1 METLR
6 EKINKQREYF
16 STGETKDINFRIEKL
31 KKLRDVLKSEEE
43 KIFEALKKDLMKS
56 SFESYVTEVA
66 MVYDEINM
74 HIKNIKKWSK
84 KRRVKTPL
92 VQFPAKSFIQLE
104 PYGVVLIIGP
114 FNYPFMLTMDPLIGA
129 IAAGNT
135 AVIKPSESA
144 PETSKILK
152 EILEKVFDEKY
163 VLHVNPER
171 GKEVVEELL
180 KEKFDY
186 IFFTG
191 SATVGKIVMKA
202 ASQYLTPVTLE
213 LGGKSPCIIL
223 KDANIDL
230 TAKRLTWGKLINA
243 GQTCVAPDYV
253 LVHEDR
259 KNELIEKIKYYTNK
273 YFGDNA
279 CNNEQFPKIINQK
292 HFNRILSLIDKDKI
306 VYGGNYNKETLK
318 IEPTIVDNVNWDDN
332 IMKEEIFGPIFPI
345 LTYKD
350 LDEVIQK
357 IIQMPNPLALY
368 IFTKNKYLENK
379 LLEMIPAGGC
389 CINDTVTHIATNYL
403 PFGGIGES
411 GMGSYHGKAGFDT
424 FTHYKSVLK
433 KLNLDVPIRY
443 APYDNKLIKVLKKI
457 M

>member
-1 METLR
+1 MDIKELV
-6 EKINKQREYF
+6 KMQRKYYN
-16 STGETKDINFRIEKL
+16 TGKTRDISFRIEQL
-31 KKLRDVLKSEEE
+31 KKLKLVVSQNEE
-43 KIFEALKKDLMKS
+43 KILLALKKDLNKS
-56 SFESYVTEVA
+56 DFEGFMTEVGMFYSELNFA
-66 MVYDEINM
+66 
-74 HIKNIKKWSK
+74 IKNIRKWSK
-84 KRRVKTPL
+84 IKRVKSSM
-92 VQFPAKSFIQLE
+92 VNFPSISKVVPQ
-104 PYGVVLIIGP
+104 PYGVTLIMSP
-114 FNYPFMLTMDPLIGA
+114 WNYPFQLALIPLVWSLV
-129 IAAGNT
+129 AGNC
-135 AVIKPSESA
+135 VILKPSEYSVS
-144 PETSKILK
+144 TSSVVKDIVEDTFSK
-152 EILEKVFDEKY
+152 EYVAVVQGSQEESEKLLLE
-163 VLHVNPER
+163 R
-171 GKEVVEELL
+171 
-180 KEKFDY
+180 FDY

-191 SATVGKIVMKA
+191 STNVGKIIMKS
-202 ASQYLTPVTLE
+202 ASEHLTPITLE

-273 YFGDNA
+273 YFGDNP
-279 CNNEQFPKIINQK
+279 CNNEQFPKIINQR

-379 LLEMIPAGGC
+379 LLEMIPAG
-389 CINDTVTHIATNYL
+389 
-403 PFGGIGES
+403 
-411 GMGSYHGKAGFDT
+411 
-424 FTHYKSVLK
+424 
-433 KLNLDVPIRY
+433 
-443 APYDNKLIKVLKKI
+443 
-457 M
+457 

>member
-1 METLR
+1 MDIKELV
-6 EKINKQREYF
+6 KMQRKYYN
-16 STGETKDINFRIEKL
+16 TGKTRNISFRIEQL
-31 KKLRDVLKSEEE
+31 KKLKLVVSQNEE
-43 KIFEALKKDLMKS
+43 KILLALKKDLNKS
-56 SFESYVTEVA
+56 DFEGFMTEVGMFYSELNFA
-66 MVYDEINM
+66 
-74 HIKNIKKWSK
+74 IKNIRKWSK
-84 KRRVKTPL
+84 IKRVKSSM
-92 VQFPAKSFIQLE
+92 VNFPSISKVVPQ
-104 PYGVVLIIGP
+104 PYGVTLIMSP
-114 FNYPFMLTMDPLIGA
+114 WNYPFQLALIPLVWSL
-129 IAAGNT
+129 AAGNC
-135 AVIKPSESA
+135 VILKPSEYSVS
-144 PETSKILK
+144 TSSVVKDIVEDTFSK
-152 EILEKVFDEKY
+152 EYVAVVQGSQEESEKLLLE
-163 VLHVNPER
+163 R
-171 GKEVVEELL
+171 
-180 KEKFDY
+180 FDY

-191 SATVGKIVMKA
+191 STNVGKIIMKS
-202 ASQYLTPVTLE
+202 ASEHLTPITLE

-273 YFGDNA
+273 YFGDNP
-279 CNNEQFPKIINQK
+279 CNNEQFPKIINQR

>member
-1 METLR
+1 MMDIKELV
-6 EKINKQREYF
+6 KMQRKYYN
-16 STGETKDINFRIEKL
+16 TGKTRDISFRIEQL
-31 KKLRDVLKSEEE
+31 KKLKLVVSQNEE
-43 KIFEALKKDLMKS
+43 KILLALKKDLNKS
-56 SFESYVTEVA
+56 DFEGFMTEVGMFYSELNFA
-66 MVYDEINM
+66 
-74 HIKNIKKWSK
+74 IKNIRKWSK
-84 KRRVKTPL
+84 IKRVKSSM
-92 VQFPAKSFIQLE
+92 VNFPSISKVVPQ
-104 PYGVVLIIGP
+104 PYGVTLIMSP
-114 FNYPFMLTMDPLIGA
+114 WNYPFQLALIPLVWSL
-129 IAAGNT
+129 AAGNC
-135 AVIKPSESA
+135 VILKPSEYSVS
-144 PETSKILK
+144 TSSVVKDIVEDTFSK
-152 EILEKVFDEKY
+152 EYVAVVQGSQEESEKLLLE
-163 VLHVNPER
+163 R
-171 GKEVVEELL
+171 
-180 KEKFDY
+180 FDY

-191 SATVGKIVMKA
+191 STNVGKIIMKS
-202 ASQYLTPVTLE
+202 ASEHLTPITLE

-273 YFGDNA
+273 YFGDNP
-279 CNNEQFPKIINQK
+279 CNNEQFPKIINQR

-379 LLEMIPAGGC
+379 LLEMISAGGC
-389 CINDTVTHIATNYL
+389 CINDTVTHISTNYL

>member
-1 METLR
+1 MEDTFS
-6 EKINKQREYF
+6 KEYVAVVQG
-16 STGETKDINFRIEKL
+16 SQEESEKL
-31 KKLRDVLKSEEE
+31 L
-43 KIFEALKKDLMKS
+43 
-56 SFESYVTEVA
+56 
-66 MVYDEINM
+66 
-74 HIKNIKKWSK
+74 
-84 KRRVKTPL
+84 
-92 VQFPAKSFIQLE
+92 LE
-104 PYGVVLIIGP
+104 
-114 FNYPFMLTMDPLIGA
+114 
-129 IAAGNT
+129 
-135 AVIKPSESA
+135 
-144 PETSKILK
+144 
-152 EILEKVFDEKY
+152 
-163 VLHVNPER
+163 R
-171 GKEVVEELL
+171 
-180 KEKFDY
+180 FDY

-191 SATVGKIVMKA
+191 STNVGKIIMKS
-202 ASQYLTPVTLE
+202 ASEHLTPITLE

-273 YFGDNA
+273 YFGDNP
-279 CNNEQFPKIINQK
+279 CNNEQFPKIINQR

-379 LLEMIPAGGC
+379 LLEMISAGGC
-389 CINDTVTHIATNYL
+389 CINDTVLSSEKNRQSSS
-403 PFGGIGES
+403 F
-411 GMGSYHGKAGFDT
+411 
-424 FTHYKSVLK
+424 
-433 KLNLDVPIRY
+433 
-443 APYDNKLIKVLKKI
+443 
-457 M
+457 

>member
-1 METLR
+1 MDIKELV
-6 EKINKQREYF
+6 KMQRKYYN
-16 STGETKDINFRIEKL
+16 TGKTRDISFRIEQL
-31 KKLRDVLKSEEE
+31 KKLKLVVSQNEE
-43 KIFEALKKDLMKS
+43 KILLALKKDLNKS
-56 SFESYVTEVA
+56 DFEGFMTEVGMFYSELNFA
-66 MVYDEINM
+66 
-74 HIKNIKKWSK
+74 IKNIRKWSK
-84 KRRVKTPL
+84 IKRVKSSM
-92 VQFPAKSFIQLE
+92 VNFPSISKVVPQ
-104 PYGVVLIIGP
+104 PYGVTLIMSP
-114 FNYPFMLTMDPLIGA
+114 WNYPFQLALIPLVWSLV
-129 IAAGNT
+129 AGNC
-135 AVIKPSESA
+135 VILKPSEYSVS
-144 PETSKILK
+144 TSSVVKDIVEDTFSK
-152 EILEKVFDEKY
+152 EYVAVVQGSQEESEKLLLE
-163 VLHVNPER
+163 R
-171 GKEVVEELL
+171 
-180 KEKFDY
+180 FDY

-191 SATVGKIVMKA
+191 STNVGKIIMKS
-202 ASQYLTPVTLE
+202 ASEHLTPITLE

-273 YFGDNA
+273 YFGDNP
-279 CNNEQFPKIINQK
+279 CNNEQFPKIINQR

-379 LLEMIPAGGC
+379 LLEM
-389 CINDTVTHIATNYL
+389 
-403 PFGGIGES
+403 
-411 GMGSYHGKAGFDT
+411 
-424 FTHYKSVLK
+424 
-433 KLNLDVPIRY
+433 
-443 APYDNKLIKVLKKI
+443 
-457 M
+457 

>member
-1 METLR
+1 MDIKELV
-6 EKINKQREYF
+6 NMQRKYYN
-16 STGETKDINFRIEKL
+16 TGKTRDISFRIEQL
-31 KKLRDVLKSEEE
+31 KKLKLVVSQNEE
-43 KIFEALKKDLMKS
+43 KILLALKKDLNKS
-56 SFESYVTEVA
+56 DFEGFMTEVGMFYSELNFA
-66 MVYDEINM
+66 
-74 HIKNIKKWSK
+74 IKNIRKWSK
-84 KRRVKTPL
+84 IKRVKSSM
-92 VQFPAKSFIQLE
+92 VNFPSISKVVPQ
-104 PYGVVLIIGP
+104 PYGVTLIMSP
-114 FNYPFMLTMDPLIGA
+114 WNYPFQLALIPLVWSL
-129 IAAGNT
+129 AAGNC
-135 AVIKPSESA
+135 VILKPSEYSA
-144 PETSKILK
+144 STSSVVKDIVEDTFSK
-152 EILEKVFDEKY
+152 EYVAVVQGSQEESEKLLLE
-163 VLHVNPER
+163 R
-171 GKEVVEELL
+171 
-180 KEKFDY
+180 FDY

-191 SATVGKIVMKA
+191 STNVGKIIMKS
-202 ASQYLTPVTLE
+202 ASEHLTPITLE

-273 YFGDNA
+273 YFGDNP

-368 IFTKNKYLENK
+368 IFT
-379 LLEMIPAGGC
+379 
-389 CINDTVTHIATNYL
+389 NDSSRRMLYQ
-403 PFGGIGES
+403 
-411 GMGSYHGKAGFDT
+411 
-424 FTHYKSVLK
+424 
-433 KLNLDVPIRY
+433 
-443 APYDNKLIKVLKKI
+443 
-457 M
+457 

>member
-1 METLR
+1 MDIKELV
-6 EKINKQREYF
+6 KMQRKYYN
-16 STGETKDINFRIEKL
+16 TGKTRDISFRIEQL
-31 KKLRDVLKSEEE
+31 KKLKLVVSQNEE
-43 KIFEALKKDLMKS
+43 KILLALKKDLNKS
-56 SFESYVTEVA
+56 DFEGFMTEVGMFYSELNFA
-66 MVYDEINM
+66 
-74 HIKNIKKWSK
+74 IKNIRKWSK
-84 KRRVKTPL
+84 IKRVKSSM
-92 VQFPAKSFIQLE
+92 VNFPSISKIVPQ
-104 PYGVVLIIGP
+104 PYGVTLIMSP
-114 FNYPFMLTMDPLIGA
+114 WNYPFQLALIPLVWSL
-129 IAAGNT
+129 AAGNC
-135 AVIKPSESA
+135 VILKPSEYSVS
-144 PETSKILK
+144 TSSVVKDIVEDTFSK
-152 EILEKVFDEKY
+152 EYVAVVQGSQEECEKLLLE
-163 VLHVNPER
+163 R
-171 GKEVVEELL
+171 
-180 KEKFDY
+180 FDY

-191 SATVGKIVMKA
+191 STNVGKIIMKS
-202 ASQYLTPVTLE
+202 ASEHLTPITLE

-379 LLEMIPAGGC
+379 LLEMIPAGGS